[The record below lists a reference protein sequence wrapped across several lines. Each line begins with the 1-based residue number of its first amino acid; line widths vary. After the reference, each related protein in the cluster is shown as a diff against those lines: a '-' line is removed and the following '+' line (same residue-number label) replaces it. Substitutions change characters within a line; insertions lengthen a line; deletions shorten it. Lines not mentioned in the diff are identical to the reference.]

1 MKSRDHGDKRKCE
14 CCGSLTMFVFSVRT
28 PRGRHVRF
36 ADCCVSCGE
45 MPELTSKLTPE
56 RKGVK

>member
-14 CCGSLTMFVFSVRT
+14 LCTAPTMFVFSVRT

-36 ADCCVSCGE
+36 ADVCVGCGE
-45 MPELTSKLTPE
+45 QPVLTSKLTAE
-56 RKGVK
+56 RKGAK